1 MKKIL
6 IVGSGNVAHH
16 LSIALK
22 NSGFEISQIFSRN
35 LITAEKLASIIG
47 CDFTNE
53 IEKVQDYDLALLCIK
68 DDEIHNVA
76 NQFNKR
82 PIVHTSGSSGLSVF
96 KNQKNLTGIVYPLQT
111 FNKNTEINI
120 NEVPFFIVSN
130 DIVFKKEL
138 KKIFSKI
145 SEKTEIIANN
155 RLKRIHLAAVF
166 ACNFSTEM
174 YSIAQ
179 EILRAENSDF
189 ENLKPLIYQNFKKIE
204 NEKIKTLR
212 TGPAKRKDFTIIN
225 RHLKTIRDPRLKK
238 IYQAI
243 SDYITQND

>member
-6 IVGSGNVAHH
+6 IIGSGNVAHH

-35 LITAEKLASIIG
+35 LITSEKLASKIG
-47 CDFTNE
+47 CDFTSE
-53 IEKVQDYDLALLCIK
+53 IEKVQDYDLAILCVK
-68 DDEIHNVA
+68 DDEIQNVV
-76 NQFNKR
+76 NQFHKR

-96 KNQKNLTGIVYPLQT
+96 KNLKNLNGIVYPLQT
-111 FNKNTEINI
+111 FNKNTVINI

-138 KKIFSKI
+138 KDFLRI
-145 SEKTEIIANN
+145 SSKTEIIAEN

-179 EILRAENSDF
+179 EILKAENSDF

-204 NEKIKTLR
+204 NDKIKNLR
-212 TGPAKRKDFTIIN
+212 TGPAKEKILLLLIN
-225 RHLKTIRDPRLKK
+225 ILTIRDPRLKK
-238 IYQAI
+238 IYQTI
-243 SDYITQND
+243 SDS